1 MATTAGGVAIGSVV
15 GHAIT
20 GMMSGGDKHEAQ
32 PAQAAQPQAAAPQP
46 LYGNQQPQQSQM
58 DGPCGW
64 QMKQFME
71 CAQNQQDISLCQ
83 GYQANWKD
91 CKAQYNI

>member
-20 GMMSGGDKHEAQ
+20 GMMSGDKHEAQ
-32 PAQAAQPQAAAPQP
+32 PAQAAAPAAPQP
-46 LYGNQQPQQSQM
+46 LYGNQPQQSQT

-71 CAQNQQDISLCQ
+71 CAQSQQDISLCQ

>member
-32 PAQAAQPQAAAPQP
+32 PQQAAPAAPQP
-46 LYGNQQPQQSQM
+46 LYGNQPQQSQQL

-64 QMKQFME
+64 QMKQFLQ
-71 CAQNQQDISLCQ
+71 CAQSQNDLTMCD
-83 GYQANWKD
+83 GYNVALRD
-91 CKAQYNI
+91 CKTQYNI